1 MYLSFRHCAKIHHNV
16 NLLQDVQCLL
26 LKGETSTS
34 SPQTCPGQ
42 PLSSAEAPLQGEA
55 ATTAGS
61 QAVQEATVHW
71 EKKKKWKGLKIKKE

>member
-1 MYLSFRHCAKIHHNV
+1 M
-16 NLLQDVQCLL
+16 QCLL

-42 PLSSAEAPLQGEA
+42 PLPSAGAPLQGEA

-61 QAVQEATVHW
+61 QAVQEATAHW
-71 EKKKKWKGLKIKKE
+71 KKKMERPEN